1 MNKRRNRV
9 VGMPRIY
16 NGGFFAPGTGMD
28 SFNLMRAFR
37 RIVERGG
44 LARAAEDLGMSS
56 AGLSKQLRALE
67 SHLGVVLLQRTT
79 RRMSLTETGH
89 TYYRECCRLLDEL
102 DALERGI
109 AEQRGEVAG
118 RLRVNAPQ
126 SFALSTLS
134 PLLPRF
140 LQQHPKVSL
149 DLVMED
155 RLLDAVGEG
164 FDVSLRLRAELDD
177 SRLVARRLASLQQ
190 VLCAAPS
197 YLQQHPA
204 PAAVDDL
211 QSHSVLAYSLSDS
224 PGSWPLLGPDGQ
236 VTITL
241 PARVTANN
249 SLMLRDLL
257 VAGMGIGALPSFLAA
272 PALARGELQQVLP
285 DHQYPPRFVHAV
297 YPTARHLQPK
307 VRAFIDFLH
316 ADLPGCP
323 GLDS

>member
-1 MNKRRNRV
+1 MAW
-9 VGMPRIY
+9 IY
-16 NGGFFAPGTGMD
+16 NDDLIASGTGMD
-28 SFNLMRAFR
+28 SFTLMRAFR
-37 RIVERGG
+37 RIVERGS
-44 LARAAEDLGMSS
+44 LARAAEDLGLSP
-56 AGLSKQLRALE
+56 AGLSKQLRTLE
-67 SHLGVVLLQRTT
+67 THLGVVLLQRTT

-89 TYYRECCRLLDEL
+89 AYYRECSRLLDEL

-109 AEQRGEVAG
+109 AQQRGEVSG

-140 LQQHPKVSL
+140 LQQHPQLAL

-155 RLLDAVGEG
+155 RVLDAVGEG
-164 FDVSLRLRAELDD
+164 FDVSLRIRAELED

-197 YLQQHPA
+197 YLQHHPA
-204 PAAVDDL
+204 PQAVEEL
-211 QSHSVLAYSLSDS
+211 QVHSVLGYSLSDS

-236 VTITL
+236 VTVTL
-241 PARVTANN
+241 PTRVTANN
-249 SLMLRDLL
+249 SLLLRDLL
-257 VAGMGIGALPSFLAA
+257 VAGLGIGALPSFLAA
-272 PALARGELQQVLP
+272 PALASGELQQVLP
-285 DHQYPPRFVHAV
+285 DHRYPPRFVYAV
-297 YPTARHLQPK
+297 YPTARHLQAK

-316 ADLPGCP
+316 AELPACA

>member
-1 MNKRRNRV
+1 MAW
-9 VGMPRIY
+9 IY
-16 NGGFFAPGTGMD
+16 NDDLIAAGTGMD
-28 SFNLMRAFR
+28 SFTLMRAFR
-37 RIVERGG
+37 RIVERGS
-44 LARAAEDLGMSS
+44 LARAAEDLGLSP
-56 AGLSKQLRALE
+56 AGLSKQLRTLE
-67 SHLGVVLLQRTT
+67 THLGVVLLQRTT

-89 TYYRECCRLLDEL
+89 AYYRECCRLLDEL

-109 AEQRGEVAG
+109 AQQRGEVSG

-140 LQQHPKVSL
+140 LQQHPQLAL

-164 FDVSLRLRAELDD
+164 FDVSLRIRAELED

-197 YLQQHPA
+197 YLQHHPA
-204 PAAVDDL
+204 PQVVEEL
-211 QSHSVLAYSLSDS
+211 QAHGVLGYSLSDS

-236 VTITL
+236 VTVTL
-241 PARVTANN
+241 PTRVTANN
-249 SLMLRDLL
+249 SLLLRDLL
-257 VAGMGIGALPSFLAA
+257 VAGLGIGALPSFLAA
-272 PALARGELQQVLP
+272 PALASGELQQVLP
-285 DHQYPPRFVHAV
+285 DHRYPPRFVYAV

-316 ADLPGCP
+316 AELPACA

>member
-1 MNKRRNRV
+1 MAWF
-9 VGMPRIY
+9 Y
-16 NGGFFAPGTGMD
+16 NGGLIAAGTGMD
-28 SFNLMRAFR
+28 SFTLMRAFR
-37 RIVERGG
+37 RIVERGS
-44 LARAAEDLGMSS
+44 LARAAEDLGLSP
-56 AGLSKQLRALE
+56 AGLSKQLRTLE
-67 SHLGVVLLQRTT
+67 THLGVVLLQRTT

-89 TYYRECCRLLDEL
+89 AYYRECCRLLDEL

-109 AEQRGEVAG
+109 AQQRGEVSG

-140 LQQHPKVSL
+140 LKQHPQLAL
-149 DLVMED
+149 DMVMED

-164 FDVSLRLRAELDD
+164 FDVSLRIRAELED

-197 YLQQHPA
+197 YLLHHPA
-204 PAAVDDL
+204 PQLVEEL
-211 QSHSVLAYSLSDS
+211 QAHSVLGYSLSDS

-236 VTITL
+236 VTVTL
-241 PARVTANN
+241 PTRVTANN
-249 SLMLRDLL
+249 NLLLRDLL
-257 VAGMGIGALPSFLAA
+257 VAGVGIGALPSFLAA
-272 PALARGELQQVLP
+272 PALASGELQQVLP
-285 DHQYPPRFVHAV
+285 DHRYPPRFVYAV

-316 ADLPGCP
+316 AELPACA

>member
-1 MNKRRNRV
+1 MARL
-9 VGMPRIY
+9 Y
-16 NGGFFAPGTGMD
+16 NGALIAPGAGMD

-44 LARAAEDLGMSS
+44 LARAAEDLGMSP
-56 AGLSKQLRALE
+56 AGLSKQLRTLE
-67 SHLGVVLLQRTT
+67 AHLGVVLLQRTT

-89 TYYRECCRLLDEL
+89 AYYRECCRLLDEL

-109 AEQRGEVAG
+109 AEQRGDVAG

-140 LQQHPKVSL
+140 LQQHPQLSL

-197 YLQQHPA
+197 YLRQHPA
-204 PAAVDDL
+204 PQAVDDL
-211 QSHSVLAYSLSDS
+211 QAHSVLAYSLSDS

-236 VTITL
+236 VTVTL
-241 PARVTANN
+241 PTRVTANN
-249 SLMLRDLL
+249 SLLLRDLL
-257 VAGMGIGALPSFLAA
+257 VAGLGIGALPSFLAA
-272 PALARGELQQVLP
+272 PALASGELQQVLP
-285 DHQYPPRFVHAV
+285 DHRYPPRFVYAV

-316 ADLPGCP
+316 AELPACA

>member
-1 MNKRRNRV
+1 MCGRYS
-9 VGMPRIY
+9 IY
-16 NGGFFAPGTGMD
+16 ESMD
-28 SFNLMRAFR
+28 HYLR
-37 RIVERGG
+37 
-44 LARAAEDLGMSS
+44 
-56 AGLSKQLRALE
+56 QL
-67 SHLGVVLLQRTT
+67 
-79 RRMSLTETGH
+79 
-89 TYYRECCRLLDEL
+89 
-102 DALERGI
+102 
-109 AEQRGEVAG
+109 
-118 RLRVNAPQ
+118 
-126 SFALSTLS
+126 
-134 PLLPRF
+134 
-140 LQQHPKVSL
+140 SL

-197 YLQQHPA
+197 YLRQRPA
-204 PAAVDDL
+204 PQSVDDL
-211 QSHSVLAYSLSDS
+211 QVHSVLAYSLSDS

-241 PARVTANN
+241 PARVTVNN
-249 SLMLRDLL
+249 SLLLRDLL

-285 DHQYPPRFVHAV
+285 DHRYPPRFVHAV
-297 YPTARHLQPK
+297 YPTSRHLQPK

-316 ADLPGCP
+316 AELPRCA

>member
-1 MNKRRNRV
+1 MARL
-9 VGMPRIY
+9 Y
-16 NGGFFAPGTGMD
+16 NGALIAPGTGMD

-44 LARAAEDLGMSS
+44 LARAAEDLGMSP
-56 AGLSKQLRALE
+56 AGLSKQLRTLE
-67 SHLGVVLLQRTT
+67 AHLGVVLLQRTT

-89 TYYRECCRLLDEL
+89 AYYRECCRLLDEL

-109 AEQRGEVAG
+109 AEQRGEVTG

-140 LQQHPKVSL
+140 LQQHPQLSL

-197 YLQQHPA
+197 YLRQHPA
-204 PAAVDDL
+204 PQAVDDL
-211 QSHSVLAYSLSDS
+211 QAHSVLAYSLSDS

-241 PARVTANN
+241 PARVTVNN
-249 SLMLRDLL
+249 SLLLRDLL

-285 DHQYPPRFVHAV
+285 DHRYPPRFVHAV
-297 YPTARHLQPK
+297 YPTSRHLQPK

-316 ADLPGCP
+316 TELPGCA

>member
-1 MNKRRNRV
+1 MAW
-9 VGMPRIY
+9 IY
-16 NGGFFAPGTGMD
+16 NGALIAPGAGMD

-44 LARAAEDLGMSS
+44 LARAAEDLGMSP
-56 AGLSKQLRALE
+56 AGLSKQLRTLE
-67 SHLGVVLLQRTT
+67 AHLGVVLLQRTT

-89 TYYRECCRLLDEL
+89 AYYRECCRLLDEL

-140 LQQHPKVSL
+140 LQQHPQLSL

-177 SRLVARRLASLQQ
+177 SRRWRAGWRRCSRCCARPRPT
-190 VLCAAPS
+190 C
-197 YLQQHPA
+197 
-204 PAAVDDL
+204 
-211 QSHSVLAYSLSDS
+211 
-224 PGSWPLLGPDGQ
+224 GS
-236 VTITL
+236 I
-241 PARVTANN
+241 
-249 SLMLRDLL
+249 
-257 VAGMGIGALPSFLAA
+257 
-272 PALARGELQQVLP
+272 
-285 DHQYPPRFVHAV
+285 
-297 YPTARHLQPK
+297 RH
-307 VRAFIDFLH
+307 RRR
-316 ADLPGCP
+316 
-323 GLDS
+323 

>member
-1 MNKRRNRV
+1 
-9 VGMPRIY
+9 
-16 NGGFFAPGTGMD
+16 MD

-44 LARAAEDLGMSS
+44 LARAAEDLGMSP
-56 AGLSKQLRALE
+56 AGLSKQLRTLE
-67 SHLGVVLLQRTT
+67 THLGVVLLQRTT

-89 TYYRECCRLLDEL
+89 AYYRECCRLLDEL
-102 DALERGI
+102 EALERGI

-134 PLLPRF
+134 PLLPHF
-140 LQQHPKVSL
+140 LQQHPQLSL

-197 YLQQHPA
+197 YLRQHPA
-204 PAAVDDL
+204 PQAVDDL
-211 QSHSVLAYSLSDS
+211 QAHSVLAYSLSDS

-241 PARVTANN
+241 PARVTVNN
-249 SLMLRDLL
+249 SLLLRDLL

-272 PALARGELQQVLP
+272 PALAQGELQQVLP
-285 DHQYPPRFVHAV
+285 DHRYPPRFVHAV
-297 YPTARHLQPK
+297 YPTSRHLQTK

-316 ADLPGCP
+316 AELPGCA

>member
-1 MNKRRNRV
+1 
-9 VGMPRIY
+9 MPRIY

-126 SFALSTLS
+126 SFVLSTLS

-211 QSHSVLAYSLSDS
+211 QAHSVLAYSLSDS

-316 ADLPGCP
+316 AELPGCP

>member
-1 MNKRRNRV
+1 MA
-9 VGMPRIY
+9 RIY

-211 QSHSVLAYSLSDS
+211 QAHSVLAYSLSDS

-249 SLMLRDLL
+249 SLMLRD
-257 VAGMGIGALPSFLAA
+257 
-272 PALARGELQQVLP
+272 
-285 DHQYPPRFVHAV
+285 HQYPPRFVHAV
-297 YPTARHLQPK
+297 YPTSRHLQPK

-316 ADLPGCP
+316 AELPGCP

>member
-1 MNKRRNRV
+1 
-9 VGMPRIY
+9 
-16 NGGFFAPGTGMD
+16 MD
-28 SFNLMRAFR
+28 SFNLMRTFR

-44 LARAAEDLGMSS
+44 LARAAEDLGLSA
-56 AGLSKQLRALE
+56 AGLSKQLRTLE
-67 SHLGVVLLQRTT
+67 AHLGVVLLQRTT

-89 TYYRECCRLLDEL
+89 AYYRECCRLLDEL

-140 LQQHPKVSL
+140 LQQHPQLSL

-204 PAAVDDL
+204 PHTVQDL
-211 QSHSVLAYSLSDS
+211 HAHSVLAYSLSDS
-224 PGSWPLLGPDGQ
+224 PSSWPLLGPDGQ

-249 SLMLRDLL
+249 SLLLRDLL
-257 VAGMGIGALPSFLAA
+257 LAGLGIGALPSFLAA
-272 PALARGELQQVLP
+272 PALARGDLQQVLA
-285 DHQYPPRFVHAV
+285 DHRYPPRFVHAV

-316 ADLPGCP
+316 AELPGCA

>member
-1 MNKRRNRV
+1 MPTL
-9 VGMPRIY
+9 VGDPRLAWIY
-16 NGGFFAPGTGMD
+16 NVDLIAAWTGMD
-28 SFNLMRAFR
+28 SFTLMRAFR
-37 RIVERGG
+37 RIVERSS
-44 LARAAEDLGMSS
+44 LARAAEDLGLSP
-56 AGLSKQLRALE
+56 AGLSKQLRTLE
-67 SHLGVVLLQRTT
+67 THLGVVLLQRTT

-89 TYYRECCRLLDEL
+89 AYYRECCRLLDEL

-109 AEQRGEVAG
+109 AEQRGEVSG

-140 LQQHPKVSL
+140 LQQHPQLAL

-164 FDVSLRLRAELDD
+164 FDVSLRIRAELED

-197 YLQQHPA
+197 YLQHHPA
-204 PAAVDDL
+204 PQAVEEL
-211 QSHSVLAYSLSDS
+211 QAHSVLGYSLSDS

-236 VTITL
+236 VTVTL
-241 PARVTANN
+241 PTRVTANN
-249 SLMLRDLL
+249 SLLLRDLL
-257 VAGMGIGALPSFLAA
+257 VAGLGIGALPSFLAA
-272 PALARGELQQVLP
+272 PALASGELQQVLP
-285 DHQYPPRFVHAV
+285 NHRYPPRFVYAV

-316 ADLPGCP
+316 AELPACA

>member
-1 MNKRRNRV
+1 MARL
-9 VGMPRIY
+9 Y
-16 NGGFFAPGTGMD
+16 NGALIAPGAGMD

-44 LARAAEDLGMSS
+44 LARAAEDLGMSP
-56 AGLSKQLRALE
+56 AGLSKQLRTLE
-67 SHLGVVLLQRTT
+67 AHLGVVLLQRTT

-89 TYYRECCRLLDEL
+89 AYYRECCRLLDEL

-109 AEQRGEVAG
+109 AEQRGDVAG

-140 LQQHPKVSL
+140 LQQHPQLSL

-190 VLCAAPS
+190 VLYAAPS
-197 YLQQHPA
+197 YLRQHPA
-204 PAAVDDL
+204 PQAVDDL
-211 QSHSVLAYSLSDS
+211 QAHSVLAYSLSDS

-241 PARVTANN
+241 PARVTVNN
-249 SLMLRDLL
+249 SLLLRDLL

-285 DHQYPPRFVHAV
+285 DHHYPPRFVHAV
-297 YPTARHLQPK
+297 YPTSRHLHPK

-316 ADLPGCP
+316 AELPGCA

>member
-1 MNKRRNRV
+1 MAW
-9 VGMPRIY
+9 IY
-16 NGGFFAPGTGMD
+16 NDDLIAAGTGMD
-28 SFNLMRAFR
+28 SFTLMRAFR
-37 RIVERGG
+37 RIVERGS
-44 LARAAEDLGMSS
+44 LARAAEDLGLSP
-56 AGLSKQLRALE
+56 AGLSKQLRTLE
-67 SHLGVVLLQRTT
+67 THLGVVLLQRTT

-89 TYYRECCRLLDEL
+89 AYYRECCRLLDEL

-109 AEQRGEVAG
+109 AQQRGEVSG

-140 LQQHPKVSL
+140 LQQHPQLAL

-164 FDVSLRLRAELDD
+164 FDVSLRIRAELED

-197 YLQQHPA
+197 YLQHHPA
-204 PAAVDDL
+204 PQVVEEL
-211 QSHSVLAYSLSDS
+211 QAHGVLGYSLSDS

-236 VTITL
+236 VTVTL
-241 PARVTANN
+241 PTRITANN
-249 SLMLRDLL
+249 SLLLRDLL
-257 VAGMGIGALPSFLAA
+257 VAGLGIGALPSFLAA
-272 PALARGELQQVLP
+272 PALASGELQQVLP
-285 DHQYPPRFVHAV
+285 DHRYPPRFVYAV

-316 ADLPGCP
+316 AELPACA

>member
-1 MNKRRNRV
+1 MA
-9 VGMPRIY
+9 RIY

-316 ADLPGCP
+316 AELPGCP

>member
-1 MNKRRNRV
+1 
-9 VGMPRIY
+9 
-16 NGGFFAPGTGMD
+16 MD

>member
-1 MNKRRNRV
+1 
-9 VGMPRIY
+9 MPRIY

>member
-1 MNKRRNRV
+1 MAW
-9 VGMPRIY
+9 IY
-16 NGGFFAPGTGMD
+16 NGALIAPGTGMD

-44 LARAAEDLGMSS
+44 LARAAEDLGMSP
-56 AGLSKQLRALE
+56 AGLSKQLRTLE
-67 SHLGVVLLQRTT
+67 THLGVVLLQRTT

-89 TYYRECCRLLDEL
+89 AYYRECCRLLDEL

-140 LQQHPKVSL
+140 LQQHPQLSL

-197 YLQQHPA
+197 YLQQHPV
-204 PAAVDDL
+204 PQAVDDL
-211 QSHSVLAYSLSDS
+211 QAHSVLAYSLSDS
-224 PGSWPLLGPDGQ
+224 PGSWPLLGPD
-236 VTITL
+236 
-241 PARVTANN
+241 
-249 SLMLRDLL
+249 
-257 VAGMGIGALPSFLAA
+257 
-272 PALARGELQQVLP
+272 
-285 DHQYPPRFVHAV
+285 AV
-297 YPTARHLQPK
+297 SYTHL
-307 VRAFIDFLH
+307 
-316 ADLPGCP
+316 
-323 GLDS
+323 

>member
-1 MNKRRNRV
+1 MAW
-9 VGMPRIY
+9 IY
-16 NGGFFAPGTGMD
+16 NDDLIAAGTGMD
-28 SFNLMRAFR
+28 SFTLMRAFR
-37 RIVERGG
+37 RIVERGS
-44 LARAAEDLGMSS
+44 LARAAEDLGLSP
-56 AGLSKQLRALE
+56 AGLSKQLRTLE
-67 SHLGVVLLQRTT
+67 THLGVVLLQRTT

-89 TYYRECCRLLDEL
+89 AYYRECSRLLDEL

-109 AEQRGEVAG
+109 AQQRGEVSG

-140 LQQHPKVSL
+140 LQQHPQLAL

-164 FDVSLRLRAELDD
+164 FDVSLRIRAELED

-197 YLQQHPA
+197 YLLHHPA
-204 PAAVDDL
+204 PQVVEEL
-211 QSHSVLAYSLSDS
+211 QAHSVLGYSLSDS
-224 PGSWPLLGPDGQ
+224 PGSWPLLGPGGQ
-236 VTITL
+236 VTVPL
-241 PARVTANN
+241 PTRITANN
-249 SLMLRDLL
+249 SLLLRDLL
-257 VAGMGIGALPSFLAA
+257 VAGLGIGALPSFLAA
-272 PALARGELQQVLP
+272 PALASGELQQVLP
-285 DHQYPPRFVHAV
+285 DHRYPPRFVYAV

-316 ADLPGCP
+316 AELPACA

>member
-1 MNKRRNRV
+1 MAW
-9 VGMPRIY
+9 IY
-16 NGGFFAPGTGMD
+16 NDALIAPGTGMD

-44 LARAAEDLGMSS
+44 LARAAEDLGMSP
-56 AGLSKQLRALE
+56 AGLSKQLRTLE
-67 SHLGVVLLQRTT
+67 THLGVVLLQRTT

-89 TYYRECCRLLDEL
+89 AYYRECCRLLDEL
-102 DALERGI
+102 EALERGI

-134 PLLPRF
+134 PLLPHF
-140 LQQHPKVSL
+140 LQQHPQLSL

-197 YLQQHPA
+197 YLRQHPA
-204 PAAVDDL
+204 PQAVDDL
-211 QSHSVLAYSLSDS
+211 QAHSVLAYSLSDS

-241 PARVTANN
+241 PARVTVNN
-249 SLMLRDLL
+249 SLLLRDLL

-272 PALARGELQQVLP
+272 PALAQGELQQVLP
-285 DHQYPPRFVHAV
+285 DHRYPPRFVHAV
-297 YPTARHLQPK
+297 YPTSRHLQTK

-316 ADLPGCP
+316 AELPGCA